1 MRSATVA
8 LSLAGVFLVTIVRPP
23 ALPAQNEL
31 GFALAV
37 GAGAAVGLVA
47 LIDIGAA
54 PGSARKYNRTAL
66 GAAPWIDPVEGR
78 VGIAFS
84 VGARGQSNLSQPIRV
99 DYAVQLPGNLKSE
112 STALLWSLGATLGPA
127 ALGLGLAS
135 AGGWNDNQ
143 GTLGVGLAV
152 ASAGVL
158 MGPSVGH
165 WYAEQYGRGVLSMFL
180 RIGIAGLGL
189 LALSTAEFD

>member
-8 LSLAGVFLVTIVRPP
+8 ILLAAVVLAATVRPP
-23 ALPAQNEL
+23 ALRAQNEL
-31 GFALAV
+31 GFALAF

-47 LIDIGAA
+47 LIDVGAA

-66 GAAPWIDPVEGR
+66 GAAPWIDPVDRR
-78 VGIAFS
+78 VGIVVS
-84 VGARGQSNLSQPIRV
+84 VGGRGQSNLSQPIRV
-99 DYAVQLPGNLKSE
+99 DYPSQQPSGLKSE
-112 STALLWSLGATLGPA
+112 STALLWSLGATLVPT

-143 GTLGVGLAV
+143 GTLGVGLVV

-158 MGPSVGH
+158 MGPSAGH
-165 WYAEQYGRGVLSMFL
+165 WYAEQYGRGALSMFL